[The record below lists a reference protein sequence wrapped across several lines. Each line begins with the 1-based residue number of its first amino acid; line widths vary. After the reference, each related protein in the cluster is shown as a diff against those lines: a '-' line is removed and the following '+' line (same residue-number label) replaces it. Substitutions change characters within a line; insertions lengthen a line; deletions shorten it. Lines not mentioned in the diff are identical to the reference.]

1 MKRISLLSFF
11 VIVVLHGFCAGIP
24 RTLQEACDSL
34 DYYIRNREKYF
45 TPHERLIDSL
55 TVFVPET
62 VTPEDKV
69 ALYNRLAEGYHS
81 TNLDSAIVWYG
92 RALEAGNMIADK
104 DAALRNLLLR
114 ARLRRD
120 ALLPIRGIT
129 FEAIADFEKINPDSL
144 VTKLDRKDY
153 FQGAV
158 DIFTNI
164 SSLYPEGTARKKYVD
179 RTIVYI
185 DSLLKYYRPHGL
197 GYRFTNAHRWK
208 MSGENSDAIAELI
221 DTMPYLTYDF
231 AQYASGA
238 SILAKYYSEFPSKSE
253 EFLYYQTLSAI
264 NDIKGG
270 HREVTSMQRLGKE
283 WYERGDVE
291 RAYKYLSLALS
302 DAVASGSSAR
312 VLESAQSL
320 PLITRSFQER
330 DRRRTYLLVSLVIIL
345 IVALVIILGMTAILR
360 RDHRKS
366 ENLRRHLT
374 DLNQSKDFYIQNILM
389 LCSVFFERLEEFNR
403 YVGRKIKANQVKDLY
418 DSIESRKY
426 LASQTDEFFK
436 SFDTTFRTIHPNFM
450 RELNSIL
457 RPDRQ
462 LPEPPAG
469 ESMTPEM
476 RIVAFMRLGIDDS
489 AILAKFLGLSLNTIY
504 TYRNRLKNRAKNRET
519 FDDDIKKVG
528 F

>member
-1 MKRISLLSFF
+1 MKRFSLLLF
-11 VIVVLHGFCAGIP
+11 VIIVSVQVFGAPIP
-24 RTLQEACDSL
+24 RTLKEACDSL
-34 DYYIRNREKYF
+34 DYYIENREKYY

-55 TVFVPET
+55 SILVPSV
-62 VTPEDKV
+62 VTSEEKV
-69 ALYNRLAEGYHS
+69 DLYNRLADSYRS
-81 TNLDSAIVWYG
+81 INLDSAIIWYG
-92 RALEAGNMIADK
+92 RVLDAGNHIENK
-104 DAALRNLLLR
+104 DDSLRNLLLR
-114 ARLRRD
+114 VRLRRD

-129 FEAIADFEKINPDSL
+129 CEAIADFEKIEADSL

-158 DIFTNI
+158 DLFTNVA
-164 SSLYPEGTARKKYVD
+164 SLYPEGAARKKYVD
-179 RTIVYI
+179 RTVMYI

-208 MSGENSDAIAELI
+208 MSGENSDAIAELM
-221 DTMPYLTYDF
+221 DTMPYLAGDF
-231 AQYASGA
+231 AQYATGA
-238 SILAKYYSEFPSKSE
+238 SILARYYSEMPSKDE
-253 EFLYYQTLSAI
+253 EYLYYQTLSAI
-264 NDIKGG
+264 NDIKSG

-320 PLITRSFQER
+320 PIITRSFQER
-330 DRRRTYLLVSLVIIL
+330 DRRRTYLLVSLVVIL
-345 IVALVIILGMTAILR
+345 ILALVIILGMTAILR
-360 RDHRKS
+360 RDHRRS

-403 YVGRKIKANQVKDLY
+403 YVARKIKANQVKDLY

-436 SFDTTFRTIHPNFM
+436 SFDSTFRTIHPHFIH
-450 RELNSIL
+450 ELNSIL
-457 RPDRQ
+457 REDRR
-462 LPEPPAG
+462 LPEPPKG

-476 RIVAFMRLGIDDS
+476 RIAAFMRLGIDDS

-519 FDDDIKKVG
+519 FDEDIKKVG